1 MKKEITEL
9 KTQFTAKRYPLII
22 ETKRVSKERE
32 EDKITS
38 QSTLPARDR
47 KSTNHKPD
55 TC

>member
-1 MKKEITEL
+1 MKKEVAEL
-9 KTQFTAKRYPLII
+9 KTQLTAKCYPLIV
-22 ETKRVSKERE
+22 ETKGLQKGRE
-32 EDKITS
+32 KDKFTS